1 MAAWTLKFDSSLF
14 ELFHWHR
21 PARAAA
27 TRAGGPV
34 SREVGQRRAEAMR
47 SLFPK
52 LSAWYARRSY
62 LAQMGAVDR
71 YLSQATDLVDL
82 EHRIRE
88 IERNSG
94 QSHWY

>member
-21 PARAAA
+21 PAPGAA
-27 TRAGGPV
+27 RPAGSAGP
-34 SREVGQRRAEAMR
+34 RELGQRRAEAMR

-52 LSAWYARRSY
+52 LSAWFARRSY

-88 IERNSG
+88 IERNGG
-94 QSHWY
+94 QSHWF

>member
-1 MAAWTLKFDSSLF
+1 
-14 ELFHWHR
+14 
-21 PARAAA
+21 
-27 TRAGGPV
+27 
-34 SREVGQRRAEAMR
+34 MR

-52 LSAWYARRSY
+52 LSAWFARRSY

-88 IERNSG
+88 IERNGG
-94 QSHWY
+94 QSHWF